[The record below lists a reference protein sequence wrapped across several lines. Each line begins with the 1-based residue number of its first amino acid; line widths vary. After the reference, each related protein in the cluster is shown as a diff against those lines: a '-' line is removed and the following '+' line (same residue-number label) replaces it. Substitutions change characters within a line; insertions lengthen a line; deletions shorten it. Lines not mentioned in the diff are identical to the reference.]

1 MATLKQMALNIGEM
15 SHELAGPCQYLGS
28 SQLLDQHRLIH
39 PGSRSGSAS
48 GSRFLGPDAGEAGSS
63 RNAQQHDDS
72 VLIADKG
79 AGRNGK
85 PDSKRFIRARQ
96 ACASAAQQDTNGE
109 TPRPARATSRGAA
122 GGGEQ

>member
-63 RNAQQHDDS
+63 RNAQQHGDS
-72 VLIADKG
+72 VFIADKG
-79 AGRNGK
+79 VGRNGK
-85 PDSKRFIRARQ
+85 PDSKRCMPARQ
-96 ACASAAQQDTNGE
+96 ASASVAHAYGE
-109 TPRPARATSRGAA
+109 APRPGRDRSTSGRSWRR
-122 GGGEQ
+122 